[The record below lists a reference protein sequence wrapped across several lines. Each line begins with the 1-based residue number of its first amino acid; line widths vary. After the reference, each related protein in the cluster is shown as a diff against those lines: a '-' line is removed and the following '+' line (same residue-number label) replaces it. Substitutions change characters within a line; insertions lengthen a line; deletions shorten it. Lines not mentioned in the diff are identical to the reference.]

1 MSFNIL
7 DTMKD
12 HLTDQVMARIGDV
25 IGSDAGQTTN
35 ALSGALPGLFSSFS
49 EIGSKELGAEALF
62 AAVDDQDD
70 SILGSLGNF
79 LEGDNASKVANSGA
93 SLLGS
98 VLGNDNL
105 GSLVGAVSKLSGL
118 GSGSSSSLLGMLAPI
133 ALGVIKRKLLG
144 DGGFDVGSMM
154 QLLTGQ
160 KQNIQ
165 AALPHGFM
173 QNTGGQIETENV
185 EPVTVTDKVSS
196 SYTATEEDETSL
208 FAKLIPWL
216 MLLLGLLILYFLF
229 SGKSGDEEVVEKQ
242 TSQTETIERS
252 APKTPE
258 QRQPAVN
265 EKTVAPEPAEK
276 AAEPSQ
282 AAPEPSQEASEP
294 AQENTPATEAPSTPT
309 ETPET
314 SKPSDASPTTEA
326 ASPESSSINVTNE
339 LRNNLSSITQSLSG
353 IKDIESAKA
362 ALPAIDA
369 ANTSIAKMTN
379 MRDAV
384 PAPAKGAIANL
395 ISSALPQLQVLS
407 DKANAIPGVGDVIN
421 PALNVLAE
429 NLKKFQ

>member
-70 SILGSLGNF
+70 SILGSLGDF
-79 LEGDNASKVANSGA
+79 LASDNASKVANSGA

-105 GSLVGAVSKLSGL
+105 GSLVAAVSKLSGL

-154 QLLTGQ
+154 KLLTGQ

-173 QNTGGQIETENV
+173 QNTGGKIETENV
-185 EPVTVTDKVSS
+185 EPITVTDKVSS

-208 FAKLIPWL
+208 FANLIPWL

-229 SGKSGDEEVVEKQ
+229 LGKSGDEEVIEEQ
-242 TSQTETIERS
+242 TSQTETIDRS

-258 QRQPAVN
+258 QTQPAVN
-265 EKTVAPEPAEK
+265 EKTVAA
-276 AAEPSQ
+276 
-282 AAPEPSQEASEP
+282 EPSQEASKPVEEAAEP
-294 AQENTPATEAPSTPT
+294 AQENTPATKAPSTKTET

-326 ASPESSSINVTNE
+326 ASPEASSINVTNE

-362 ALPAIDA
+362 SLPAIDA
-369 ANTSIAKMTN
+369 ANTRIAKMTG
-379 MRDAV
+379 MLDAV